1 MAMQWTG
8 PSHEVWGSQT
18 DKTQINLLT
27 PTASSL
33 QCSTALQQAQDK
45 TFRQDQEP
53 HSRRSQPFAIAS
65 SSSPMAFHSNLLV
78 TSPLTIYLNLEDL
91 KCFEV
96 VDNQFS
102 DYGITLK
109 NAIALQPS
117 NPAYPTRTGAT
128 VLMGAPKNGW
138 LEATFSQT
146 IRKFCCYVTS
156 SQGTTISAYDHQDKL
171 IARQSL
177 SGANLAGFDSHLPPN
192 AQLLIEEANISR
204 ITLYAFDGQL
214 TASDLSFDF

>member
-1 MAMQWTG
+1 MAMQCTG
-8 PSHEVWGSQT
+8 PSNEVRGSQT

-27 PTASSL
+27 PQTV
-33 QCSTALQQAQDK
+33 
-45 TFRQDQEP
+45 
-53 HSRRSQPFAIAS
+53 IAS
-65 SSSPMAFHSNLLV
+65 SSGRVADHPIPKINPSSV
-78 TSPLTIYLNLEDL
+78 YLNLEDL

-96 VDNQFS
+96 VDSQFS
-102 DYGITLK
+102 DYGIRLQ
-109 NAIALQPS
+109 NAIALLPS
-117 NPAYPTRTGAT
+117 NPAYPTRTGTT

-138 LEATFSQT
+138 LEATFTQA

-156 SQGTTISAYDHQDKL
+156 SQATTISAYDHQDKL
-171 IARQSL
+171 LARQSL

-192 AQLLIEEANISR
+192 AQLLIEEPNITR

>member
-1 MAMQWTG
+1 MAMQCTG
-8 PSHEVWGSQT
+8 PSHEVRGSQT
-18 DKTQINLLT
+18 DQTQVNLLT
-27 PTASSL
+27 PQT
-33 QCSTALQQAQDK
+33 
-45 TFRQDQEP
+45 
-53 HSRRSQPFAIAS
+53 AIAS
-65 SSSPMAFHSNLLV
+65 SSSPVADHSTLP
-78 TSPLTIYLNLEDL
+78 TISPLSVYLNLEDL

-102 DYGITLK
+102 DYGITLQ
-109 NAIALQPS
+109 NAIAILPS
-117 NPAYPTRTGAT
+117 NPAYPTRTSTT

-138 LEATFSQT
+138 IEATFSQA

-156 SQGTTISAYDHQDKL
+156 SQATTISAYDHQDKL

-192 AQLLIEEANISR
+192 AQLLIEYPHISR

>member
-1 MAMQWTG
+1 MAMQCIG
-8 PSHEVWGSQT
+8 SSYEVRGSQT
-18 DKTQINLLT
+18 NQTQVNLLT
-27 PTASSL
+27 PQT
-33 QCSTALQQAQDK
+33 
-45 TFRQDQEP
+45 
-53 HSRRSQPFAIAS
+53 AIAS
-65 SSSPMAFHSNLLV
+65 SSSSVAESNSNLPII
-78 TSPLTIYLNLEDL
+78 SPLSVYLNLEDL

-96 VDNQFS
+96 VDSQFS
-102 DYGITLK
+102 DYGITLQ

-138 LEATFSQT
+138 LEATFSQA

-156 SQGTTISAYDHQDKL
+156 SQATTISAYNHQDKL

-177 SGANLAGFDSHLPPN
+177 PGANLAGFDSHLPPN
-192 AQLLIEEANISR
+192 AQLLIEDPHISR

>member
-1 MAMQWTG
+1 MAMQCIKL
-8 PSHEVWGSQT
+8 SHEVRGSQT
-18 DKTQINLLT
+18 DKTQIHLLT
-27 PTASSL
+27 PQTASANPSGR
-33 QCSTALQQAQDK
+33 TA
-45 TFRQDQEP
+45 E
-53 HSRRSQPFAIAS
+53 SN
-65 SSSPMAFHSNLLV
+65 SNLLMIR
-78 TSPLTIYLNLEDL
+78 PLSVCLNLEDL

-96 VDNQFS
+96 VDSQFR

-138 LEATFSQT
+138 LEATFSQS

-156 SQGTTISAYDHQDKL
+156 SQRTIISAYDHQDKL
-171 IARQSL
+171 LARQSL

-192 AQLLIEEANISR
+192 AQLLIEEPNISR

>member
-1 MAMQWTG
+1 MQCIG
-8 PSHEVWGSQT
+8 SSYEVRGSQT
-18 DKTQINLLT
+18 DKTEINLLT
-27 PTASSL
+27 PQT
-33 QCSTALQQAQDK
+33 
-45 TFRQDQEP
+45 
-53 HSRRSQPFAIAS
+53 AIAS
-65 SSSPMAFHSNLLV
+65 SNSSVAESNSNLPII
-78 TSPLTIYLNLEDL
+78 SPLSVYLNLEDL

-96 VDNQFS
+96 VDSQFS
-102 DYGITLK
+102 DYGITLQ
-109 NAIALQPS
+109 NAIAILPS
-117 NPAYPTRTGAT
+117 NPAYPTSTGTT

-156 SQGTTISAYDHQDKL
+156 SQATTISAYDHQDKL
-171 IARQSL
+171 LARQSL

-192 AQLLIEEANISR
+192 AQLLIEEPNISR

>member
-1 MAMQWTG
+1 MAMQCIG
-8 PSHEVWGSQT
+8 PSPEVQGSQT

-27 PTASSL
+27 PQT
-33 QCSTALQQAQDK
+33 
-45 TFRQDQEP
+45 
-53 HSRRSQPFAIAS
+53 AIAS
-65 SSSPMAFHSNLLV
+65 SSGRVAESHSNLLV
-78 TSPLTIYLNLEDL
+78 IRPLSVYLNLEDL

-96 VDNQFS
+96 VDSQFR

-117 NPAYPTRTGAT
+117 NPAYPTRTGTT

-138 LEATFSQT
+138 IEATFSQT

-156 SQGTTISAYDHQDKL
+156 SQGTIVSAYDHQDKL
-171 IARQSL
+171 LARQSL
-177 SGANLAGFDSHLPPN
+177 SGANLAGFNSNLSPN
-192 AQLLIEEANISR
+192 AQLLIEEPNMSR